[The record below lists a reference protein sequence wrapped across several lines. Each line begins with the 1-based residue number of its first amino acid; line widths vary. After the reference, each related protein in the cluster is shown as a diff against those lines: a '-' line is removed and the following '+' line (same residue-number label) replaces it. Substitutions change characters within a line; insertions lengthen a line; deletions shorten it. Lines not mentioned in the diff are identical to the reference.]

1 MNSLILKDLVLLL
14 DDWKQ
19 HEGRDAQET
28 ALRQN
33 RKAALDRSEVA
44 PGYLRRLNLRRAE
57 VDSLP
62 VALVDDADL
71 GMELLA
77 TNHRS
82 DGSAL
87 GIWHY
92 TEAIRVKDN
101 STPEDREAARR
112 VREAFIPQRSEI
124 NLSYVETAALAK
136 ERAPLL
142 EIRSADLDHFP
153 VPGGTLKRWAQ
164 DLIEAGVDTAGL
176 LARRY
181 LLESSGGDS
190 PLSRLRNE
198 IIGLLGRFR
207 AGLADEI
214 REGLVPADADALI
227 FGYLDRLAE
236 DRAKLLAAREARK
249 TTPG

>member
-1 MNSLILKDLVLLL
+1 MRASF
-14 DDWKQ
+14 
-19 HEGRDAQET
+19 
-28 ALRQN
+28 
-33 RKAALDRSEVA
+33 SA
-44 PGYLRRLNLRRAE
+44 PGSRGTIGSGTTCSAPSGTSASSSVWVEATLSAGDVGAVRLGQQA
-57 VDSLP
+57 S
-62 VALVDDADL
+62 
-71 GMELLA
+71 
-77 TNHRS
+77 
-82 DGSAL
+82 
-87 GIWHY
+87 
-92 TEAIRVKDN
+92 
-101 STPEDREAARR
+101 
-112 VREAFIPQRSEI
+112 
-124 NLSYVETAALAK
+124 
-136 ERAPLL
+136 
-142 EIRSADLDHFP
+142 IRSADLDHFP